1 MAVMTSERACP
12 GPENRRYREAW
23 DAYRQALADYDPL
36 DSAQSRPD
44 PPEIQLWP
52 GDPVWCSD
60 CTALIG
66 KKLAQLDILAGILA
80 ATADGLREPGDLE
93 RVSGSSGERPSPSRA
108 GDDLDEMFTM
118 LSTWETVYRDLK
130 GWLPAPPRGE
140 MASRETECIDWL
152 RRHFRGILVSDVAAD
167 FGREILQWH
176 REGENSA
183 KAGRRTVRKPMRCPS
198 CKFVTLFW
206 TEGEKDVHCRNED
219 CKRVLS
225 LSEYEDEA
233 ERQAAALQRD
243 PDAFRE
249 ENAAA

>member
-1 MAVMTSERACP
+1 MTSEQACP
-12 GPENRRYREAW
+12 GPENRRYREAQ

-44 PPEIQLWP
+44 PPEIQPWP
-52 GDPVWCSD
+52 GVPVWCSD
-60 CTALIG
+60 CAARIG
-66 KKLAQLDILAGILA
+66 LRLAELDELAGILA
-80 ATADGLREPGDLE
+80 ATADGLRGDEGNE
-93 RVSGSSGERPSPSRA
+93 RVSGSAAPPSPSQA
-108 GDDLDEMFTM
+108 GDDLDEMWVM
-118 LSTWETVYRDLK
+118 LSGWETIWRKLN
-130 GWLPAPPRGE
+130 GWLGPPPRGE
-140 MASRETECIDWL
+140 LARRETACIDWL
-152 RRHFRGILVSDVAAD
+152 RRHLPGILVSDIAAD

-176 REGENSA
+176 REGEGSA

-219 CKRVLS
+219 CNRILS
-225 LSEYEDEA
+225 LTEYEAEA

-249 ENAAA
+249 DNAA